1 MFKYGSRTFIL
12 ISVLTK
18 KLKILIPIK
27 FEDKFEIEF
36 QMKRSTSWNQTVKMG
51 LCNLEIT

>member
-36 QMKRSTSWNQTVKMG
+36 QMKRITSWNQTVKMG